1 MFFACLFKIKCLYLR
16 KIVEEALPNTN
27 DKTDFMEK
35 EQLLSELKTKL
46 GTTGLSERTLS
57 EYVAN
62 ILTTITSDEQV
73 NDTFYAA
80 HVGILK
86 SMAGQL
92 NKDVADR
99 VKVAQSEWEKNH
111 PNPQTPPNPNPS
123 DPKNE
128 PNKEY
133 EEMKAMLA
141 AMQKRMDDADKATLE
156 KSLLENVK
164 SAMKTKGATDE
175 AVMLYTFKGVSVDTT
190 KSVDE
195 LTESFLKEYDANY
208 RTLRGDGASPR
219 NGDGNP
225 NPREDKFLDDYFAK
239 KAAEGKFPESK

>member
-1 MFFACLFKIKCLYLR
+1 
-16 KIVEEALPNTN
+16 
-27 DKTDFMEK
+27 MEK
-35 EQLLSELKTKL
+35 EQLLSALKAKL

-62 ILTTITSDEQV
+62 ILPTVTSDEQV

-86 SMAGQL
+86 SLDGQL

-111 PNPQTPPNPNPS
+111 PNPQPNPNPNPT

-128 PNKEY
+128 PNKEN
-133 EEMKAMLA
+133 EELKAMIAKLTERLDN
-141 AMQKRMDDADKATLE
+141 QDKRNAE
-156 KSLLENVK
+156 KNLLDGVK
-164 SAMKTKGATDE
+164 SAMKAKGATDD
-175 AVMLYTFKGVSVDTT
+175 AVMLYTFKGVSIDTT

-195 LTESFLKEYDANY
+195 LTESFLKDYDANY
-208 RTLRGDGASPR
+208 KTLRGDGASPR

-225 NPREDKFLDDYFAK
+225 NPKEDKFLDDYFAR
-239 KAAEGKFPESK
+239 KASEGKFPEQKK

>member
-1 MFFACLFKIKCLYLR
+1 MKA
-16 KIVEEALPNTN
+16 
-27 DKTDFMEK
+27 
-35 EQLLSELKTKL
+35 KL

-62 ILTTITSDEQV
+62 ILPTITSDEQV

-86 SMAGQL
+86 SLDGQL

-111 PNPQTPPNPNPS
+111 PNPQPNPNPNPA

-128 PNKEY
+128 PNKEN
-133 EEMKAMLA
+133 EELKAMIAKLTERLDD
-141 AMQKRMDDADKATLE
+141 QDKRNAE
-156 KSLLENVK
+156 KNLLDGVK
-164 SAMKTKGATDE
+164 SAMKAKGATDD
-175 AVMLYTFKGVSVDTT
+175 AVMLYTFKGVSIDTT

-195 LTESFLKEYDANY
+195 LTESFLKDYDANY
-208 RTLRGDGASPR
+208 KTLRGDGASPR

-225 NPREDKFLDDYFAK
+225 NPKEDKFLDDYFAR
-239 KAAEGKFPESK
+239 KASEGKFPEQKK

>member
-1 MFFACLFKIKCLYLR
+1 MKA
-16 KIVEEALPNTN
+16 
-27 DKTDFMEK
+27 
-35 EQLLSELKTKL
+35 KL

-62 ILTTITSDEQV
+62 ILPTVTSDEQV

-86 SMAGQL
+86 SLDGQL

-111 PNPQTPPNPNPS
+111 PNPQPNPNPNPT

-128 PNKEY
+128 PNKEN
-133 EEMKAMLA
+133 EELKAMIAKLTERLDN
-141 AMQKRMDDADKATLE
+141 QDKRNAE
-156 KSLLENVK
+156 KNLLDGVK
-164 SAMKTKGATDE
+164 SAMKAKGATDD
-175 AVMLYTFKGVSVDTT
+175 AVMLYTFKGVSIDTT

-195 LTESFLKEYDANY
+195 LTESFLKDYDANY
-208 RTLRGDGASPR
+208 KTLRGDGASPR

-225 NPREDKFLDDYFAK
+225 NPKEDKFLDDYFAR
-239 KAAEGKFPESK
+239 KASEGKFPEQKK

>member
-1 MFFACLFKIKCLYLR
+1 
-16 KIVEEALPNTN
+16 
-27 DKTDFMEK
+27 MEK
-35 EQLLSELKTKL
+35 EQLLSELKSKL
-46 GTTGLSERTLS
+46 GTTSLSERTLGD
-57 EYVAN
+57 YVAN
-62 ILTTITSDEQV
+62 ILPTITSDEQV

-86 SMAGQL
+86 SLEGQF

-99 VKVAQSEWEKNH
+99 VKIAQSEWEKNH
-111 PNPQTPPNPNPS
+111 PKPQPNPNPKPT

-141 AMQKRMDDADKATLE
+141 AMQKRMDDADKANLSKTMLE
-156 KSLLENVK
+156 SVK
-164 SAMKTKGATDE
+164 SAMKAKGATDE
-175 AVMLYTFKGVSVDTT
+175 AVMLYTFKGENIDTS

-195 LTESFLKEYDANY
+195 LTESYLKTYDANY
-208 RTLRGDGASPR
+208 KTLRGDGASPR

-225 NPREDKFLDDYFAK
+225 NPKEDKFLDNYFAQ